1 MEPALKEWFDKTDW
15 VRSTIKPHEL
25 GMHIADVLKQRI
37 ENLEQQ
43 IAKQEAAL
51 RLAQR
56 ITDYLAG
63 GGLYNPELADHGAV
77 RDLLIDCREALA
89 EQPAQHQCSRSHP
102 HENMDAMCE
111 LRTEIARLT
120 NENARLKAR
129 HQDDEINAYR
139 MTLLCI
145 RDGLQQGMSKSIQ
158 KLQAREINDVLGLPS
173 FASYRT
179 SPQSKPWVG
188 LDETDLAVCDT
199 DGVRLARYWERVLR
213 EKNNGTR

>member
-63 GGLYNPELADHGAV
+63 GGLYNPELADHDAV

-89 EQPAQHQCSRSHP
+89 EQPAQHGCSRSHP

-120 NENARLKAR
+120 NENARLKAQQQEPVAWIE
-129 HQDDEINAYR
+129 HGSDE
-139 MTLLCI
+139 
-145 RDGLQQGMSKSIQ
+145 
-158 KLQAREINDVLGLPS
+158 VPS
-173 FASYRT
+173 VVVWERGDSENYTPLYT
-179 SPQSKPWVG
+179 SPPASKPWVG
-188 LDETDLAVCDT
+188 LNQDELNMIGDRMRTWNSHSLVDVYTVLEAK
-199 DGVRLARYWERVLR
+199 LR
-213 EKNNGTR
+213 EKNA

>member
-51 RLAQR
+51 WLAQR

-120 NENARLKAR
+120 NENARLKA
-129 HQDDEINAYR
+129 
-139 MTLLCI
+139 
-145 RDGLQQGMSKSIQ
+145 QQQEPVAWIEHGSNEVPSIVVWERGGSGHYTP
-158 KLQAREINDVLGLPS
+158 L
-173 FASYRT
+173 YT
-179 SPQSKPWVG
+179 SPQPSKPWRG
-188 LDETDLAVCDT
+188 LTDEELADIAMQSGAY
-199 DGVRLARYWERVLR
+199 DGQLRDFARAIEAKLR
-213 EKNNGTR
+213 EKNT

>member
-15 VRSTIKPHEL
+15 VRSTIKPNEL

-51 RLAQR
+51 WLTQR

-120 NENARLKAR
+120 NENARLKA
-129 HQDDEINAYR
+129 
-139 MTLLCI
+139 
-145 RDGLQQGMSKSIQ
+145 QQQEPVAWIEHGSNEVPSIVVWERGGSGHYTP
-158 KLQAREINDVLGLPS
+158 L
-173 FASYRT
+173 YT
-179 SPQSKPWVG
+179 SPPTSKPWVG
-188 LDETDLAVCDT
+188 LTDEELADIAMQSGAY
-199 DGVRLARYWERVLR
+199 DGQLRDFARAIEAKLR
-213 EKNNGTR
+213 EKNT